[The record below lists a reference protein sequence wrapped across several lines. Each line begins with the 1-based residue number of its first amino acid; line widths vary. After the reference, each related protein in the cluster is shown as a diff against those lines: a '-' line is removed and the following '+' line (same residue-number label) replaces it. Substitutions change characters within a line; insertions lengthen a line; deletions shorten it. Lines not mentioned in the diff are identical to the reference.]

1 MEASEGGMMK
11 KKLIGWLTIS
21 VAVMLALPW
30 LAVTFTKSDA
40 GMAVT
45 LLLFFAVDPIY
56 VIVTGFSA
64 GRNIKEMWSLPVM
77 AAILFLLGAWIFF
90 DMGEIAFILYAGVY
104 LAIGIIA
111 MLVSAFISQWKRR

>member
-1 MEASEGGMMK
+1 MMK

-21 VAVMLALPW
+21 VAVMLVLPW

-64 GRNIKEMWSLPVM
+64 GKNIKEMWSLPVM

-90 DMGEIAFILYAGVY
+90 DMGEIAFMMYAGVY
-104 LAIGIIA
+104 LVIGIIA
-111 MLVSAFISQWKRR
+111 MLVSAFISQRKRR